1 LHISRIQIEGGFLNN
16 LDLSIVP
23 GLNVLIGARGTGKTS
38 VIELIRYALN
48 TKSYTIDSGKTS
60 LAHAK
65 AVLAGGEVTVTLVS
79 DVGEEL
85 TCHRRGDSMGN
96 GPEIEDIP
104 LIKPFINPIILSQ
117 TEIEN
122 IGLSAAGRL
131 SLIDGFINTQKRM
144 RNEKS
149 NIVNSI
155 KAIYKEINAL
165 EQELSHLNDDESSLV
180 KHRKDLAGIEG
191 QILILQAGSKEFD
204 EKSKDLD
211 FLSGELTKANVR
223 EEVLKRFYI
232 TSEEWGVTLKTQ
244 LSEDFGLENWKDEQ
258 SEDPLVMYRATY
270 TQTIEAVTEA
280 AKSFLTIAGSIEN
293 DLLAIRLFR
302 GDLEKQL
309 RDIRSELNKKLEGIG
324 SLSRQA
330 DLLKSLIAQIE
341 SKSNLTLDRKTRL
354 NGLKNKRNLLVN
366 ELHDFKKK
374 RFDIRKNIAEKINEA
389 LSPYIRVLVEH
400 ESQISDYESA
410 IAEALRGSG
419 MKYKD
424 VARVISENISPWELL
439 QFVETSD
446 FETLAHIISIPEERA
461 ARLIG
466 NIRDAG
472 LENIITCEIEDN
484 LKFSLLD
491 GTEYKDLSTLS
502 AGQRCTVILSIVL
515 QHNERILIIDQP
527 EDHLDNAF
535 IANTIIKAIKDN
547 KVKGQIILST
557 HNANIPVLGDADMVI
572 ELTSDG
578 RNGFIEVCE
587 PLSSRKAIDSITKV
601 MEGGMAA
608 FECRA
613 HKYKSL

>member
-60 LAHAK
+60 LEHAK
-65 AVLAGGEVTVTLVS
+65 AVLAGGEVTISLVN
-79 DVGEEL
+79 DVGEEI

-104 LIKPFINPIILSQ
+104 LTKPFINPIILSQ

-131 SLIDGFINTQKRM
+131 SLIDGFINTQKSM

-149 NIVNSI
+149 NIVNAI
-155 KAIYKEINAL
+155 RAIYKEINAL
-165 EQELSHLNDDESSLV
+165 EQELSHLNDDECSLG
-180 KHRKDLAGIEG
+180 KHRKELAGIEG
-191 QILILQAGSKEFD
+191 QIKILQAGSKEFD
-204 EKSKDLD
+204 EKSNELD
-211 FLSGELTKANVR
+211 YLSGELTKVNVR
-223 EEVLKRFYI
+223 EEVLKRFYH
-232 TSEEWGVTLKTQ
+232 TTEEWGVTLRTQ
-244 LSEDFGLENWKDEQ
+244 LSKDFGLENWKNEQ
-258 SEDPLVMYRATY
+258 SEDPLIKYRTTY
-270 TQTIEAVTEA
+270 TQAIGAVAEAS
-280 AKSFLTIAGSIEN
+280 KSFLTMTSSIDN

-302 GDLEKQL
+302 GGVEKQL

-330 DLLKSLIAQIE
+330 DLLKSQIAQIE
-341 SKSNLTLDRKTRL
+341 SKSNFSLDRKTRL
-354 NGLKNKRNLLVN
+354 NELKNKRNLLVN

-374 RFDIRKNIAEKINEA
+374 RFDTRNNIAEKINEA

-446 FETLAHIISIPEERA
+446 FETLARIISIPEERA

-613 HKYKSL
+613 LKYKSL